1 MKFSDLVYLIEIAS
15 NVPSEQE
22 PEPRDLDTEFQ
33 IAKDFVKRIVQIKS
47 NKIMTQD
54 MQEAV
59 LSYIDGIKNLN
70 NLVSFCNSMNVFGKK
85 INLEDLLEF
94 TDEGTTTG
102 LTEQ

>member
-1 MKFSDLVYLIEIAS
+1 MKFSDLVYIIEIAS
-15 NVPSEQE
+15 NVPPTPE
-22 PEPRDLDTEFQ
+22 PEPRSLDMEFQ

-47 NKIMTQD
+47 SKIMTQD

-94 TDEGTTTG
+94 TDEGNTTE
-102 LTEQ
+102 LKEQ